1 MRSLS
6 FRVEDVPSISGPG
19 PEPGR
24 LPPARGAV
32 RPGPGR
38 GLQGDHRSSRHPH
51 PGASHAARRGRPGPL
66 RARRRAPADL
76 RRLDTQLRESKK
88 KLALVVRASGTTLT
102 GIFGVGPVIA
112 ATVIGDVGDVSRFPS
127 RDRFAAYNGTAPVE
141 VSSGDR
147 KIYRLSR
154 RGNRRLNHAIH
165 MAAVTQIRQRT
176 ATAAPTTTRRSL
188 RARLTK
194 RRSATSPATTGNPW
208 SPTAR
213 SSSARC
219 CLSTRPAARF
229 NRRLRSAARAAGWPP
244 AWGPPVRARWRSG
257 LACRRC

>member
-1 MRSLS
+1 MLKIWAKRHRDLS
-6 FRVEDVPSISGPG
+6 RTRNQVACRLHAVLCELVPGGLSKEICAAQAAAILDRA
-19 PEPGR
+19 EPG
-24 LPPARGAV
+24 GAV
-32 RPGPGR
+32 QQAR
-38 GLQGDHRSSRHPH
+38 LEL
-51 PGASHAARRGRPGPL
+51 AAEFT
-66 RARRRAPADL
+66 ADL
-76 RRLDTQLRESKK
+76 RRLDAQLRETRK
-88 KLALVVRASGTTLT
+88 KLAVAVRASGSTVTEV
-102 GIFGVGPVIA
+102 FGVGPVIA

-147 KIYRLSR
+147 KLYRLSR
-154 RGNRRLNHAIH
+154 RGDRRLNHAIH

-194 RRSATSPATTGNPW
+194 RRSATSPATTGNSW
-208 SPTAR
+208 SRTAR

-244 AWGPPVRARWRSG
+244 AWGPPVRPRWRGG

>member
-1 MRSLS
+1 MLRTFRRSAARARNQVACRLHA
-6 FRVEDVPSISGPG
+6 VLCGLVPGGASKEITATHATRIL
-19 PEPGR
+19 EQVT
-24 LPPARGAV
+24 PPGAV
-32 RPGPGR
+32 
-38 GLQGDHRSSRHPH
+38 
-51 PGASHAARRGRPGPL
+51 A
-66 RARRRAPADL
+66 RARCELAAEFPANL

-154 RGNRRLNHAIH
+154 RGNRRLNHTIH

-194 RRSATSPATTGNPW
+194 RRSATSPATTGNSW